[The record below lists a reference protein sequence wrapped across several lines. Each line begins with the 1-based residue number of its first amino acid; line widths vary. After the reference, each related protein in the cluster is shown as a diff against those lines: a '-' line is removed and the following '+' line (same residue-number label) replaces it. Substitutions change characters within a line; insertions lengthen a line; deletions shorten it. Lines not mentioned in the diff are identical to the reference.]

1 MKVTLLKACK
11 LDGNNWKK
19 GDQPSVHPLYAT
31 ELAAKGYIAAEK
43 DIELKE
49 IHQDG
54 DI

>member
-11 LDGNNWKK
+11 LEGNTWKK
-19 GDQPSVHPLYAT
+19 GDQPSVHPLFAK
-31 ELAAKGYIAAEK
+31 ELAAKGYIAAEN

-49 IHQDG
+49 LDEDG